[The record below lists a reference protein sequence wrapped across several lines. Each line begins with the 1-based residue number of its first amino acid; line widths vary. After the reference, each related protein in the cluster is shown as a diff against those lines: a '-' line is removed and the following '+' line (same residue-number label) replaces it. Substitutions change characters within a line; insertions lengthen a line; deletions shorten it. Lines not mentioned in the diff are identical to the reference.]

1 MLVSR
6 VCLQEQRKQSFLTLA
21 KENQSPI
28 GLLYRNPP
36 TFFFTNPRFVLL
48 IRDRHFVLL
57 SLLRASVFITNHH
70 RIRDAYGLRHLYDMY
85 DLSISNIVNMDIFL
99 IKMHRFATGV
109 FYPRSHLRRIY
120 YGCTRFIW
128 RLLDCWTKTPTYPHS
143 NAWKSKDN
151 FYITPIGFVWKK
163 KVIYT

>member
-1 MLVSR
+1 MFTGAK
-6 VCLQEQRKQSFLTLA
+6 EASFLTLA

-109 FYPRSHLRRIY
+109 FYPRSHLRRI
-120 YGCTRFIW
+120 
-128 RLLDCWTKTPTYPHS
+128 LLWMHAPLFDVFWTVEQKHPPTPILMLGR
-143 NAWKSKDN
+143 ARII
-151 FYITPIGFVWKK
+151 FYITPIGFV
-163 KVIYT
+163 